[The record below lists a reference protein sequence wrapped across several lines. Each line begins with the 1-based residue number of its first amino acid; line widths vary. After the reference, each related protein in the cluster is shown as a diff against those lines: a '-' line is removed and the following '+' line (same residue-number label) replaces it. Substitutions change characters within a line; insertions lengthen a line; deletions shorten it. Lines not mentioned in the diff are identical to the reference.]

1 MLCSGLMRRTS
12 QKPASNPVTSC
23 YPEKK
28 PDGTNPAMYQVKRKV
43 APGLVPTFL
52 LGYQESTKMKRNIAL
67 AGMAAALATVTTPAL
82 AVDLSANIGYN
93 SEYIFRG
100 IPQKSS
106 SAFGGLDL
114 SAGGFYLGTW
124 GADVGDGLEI
134 DYYGGYG
141 FEVGDFNF
149 GVGGTIYTYTS
160 QFDDTYQEVNLSAG
174 WKFLTFD
181 AAIGSYDN
189 FGGPRLHYQ
198 FYTVK
203 AEYEGFYGR
212 VGWFADD
219 FEGTYVEGGYG
230 NTLTIQDTPL
240 FDYAF
245 AVIYSDATLL
255 GGESDT
261 NFVFTLSKT
270 FDF

>member
-1 MLCSGLMRRTS
+1 MKMKLKIVTIGLAVSMTAVS
-12 QKPASNPVTSC
+12 A
-23 YPEKK
+23 
-28 PDGTNPAMYQVKRKV
+28 PAM
-43 APGLVPTFL
+43 
-52 LGYQESTKMKRNIAL
+52 
-67 AGMAAALATVTTPAL
+67 

-100 IPQKSS
+100 IPQKTS

-114 SAGGFYLGTW
+114 EAGGFYLGTW
-124 GADVGDGLEI
+124 GADVGEGLEI

-141 FEVGDFNF
+141 FEVGEFNF
-149 GVGGTIYTYTS
+149 GVGGTIYTYTDD
-160 QFDDTYQEVNLSAG
+160 FDDTYQEVNLSAG
-174 WKFLTFD
+174 WRFLTFD

-189 FGGPRLHYQ
+189 FGGPKLHYQ

-203 AEYEGFYGR
+203 AEYNGLYGR

-219 FEGTYVEGGYG
+219 FDGTYLEGGYA
-230 NTLTIQDTPL
+230 NTLTIQDTDL
-240 FDYAF
+240 LDYAF
-245 AVIYSDATLL
+245 AVIYSDSTLL
-255 GGESDT
+255 GGDSDT